1 MSPAIVW
8 WIATAVLVL
17 AELATGT
24 FYLLMVSV
32 GLAAGALA
40 AHAGLDTSGQLLAAA
55 LIGGGAT
62 AAWHLRRQRQPAP
75 PPAAAN
81 HDVLLDVGEHVAV
94 TAWDESGRSRVHYR
108 GADWQARWD
117 GRGLPQPGEH
127 VIAALDGNVLLLR
140 RPGH

>member
-24 FYLLMVSV
+24 FYLLMISI

-40 AHAGLDTSGQLLAAA
+40 AHAGLDTTGQLLAAA
-55 LIGGGAT
+55 LLGGGAT

-81 HDVLLDVGEHVAV
+81 HDVLLDVGERVAV
-94 TAWDESGRSRVHYR
+94 AAWDEAGRTRVHYR
-108 GADWQARWD
+108 GADWQARWV
-117 GRGLPQPGEH
+117 GAGAPQPGEH
-127 VIAALDGNVLLLR
+127 VIEALDGNVLLLR
-140 RPGH
+140 R